1 MNKNGNNKEEVKE
14 IVAGPLWIIV
24 LICLAVFTMPS
35 IVKALT
41 DPTYSKIGIDSIYLI
56 LWFWLPGLLVG
67 VYSLVK
73 LFK

>member
-1 MNKNGNNKEEVKE
+1 MNKNDNEKIKE

-73 LFK
+73 LLK